1 VSRPRATGTI
11 RIVLLSISRR
21 AAAVAA
27 TALLLTTAGAAQAG
41 AAEPGGATAPSYP
54 GNTLKVE
61 VPGGRLIAGSVQTV
75 KLSGHARWN
84 EPGDTIG
91 YTLSVYV
98 QDADVSDSCATWHG
112 EQLQKSINLGGLN
125 ATGSISGWVVDD
137 SLQINPDPARQELD
151 WSGDATPFSV
161 RPGVRRV
168 VVCAYQRYVIDDV
181 ASYQLPVRIEQPACR
196 LLPGA
201 ARRGRPIAARCNVS
215 GLIEARFS
223 RAGQRARTVRFRVG
237 RSGRATVVSRTLAAG
252 RWRVAFRSRDVPLG
266 RDAIRL
272 R

>member
-1 VSRPRATGTI
+1 M
-11 RIVLLSISRR
+11 LLSNSRR
-21 AAAVAA
+21 TVAVAA
-27 TALLLTTAGAAQAG
+27 TGLVLAAAGGAATAG
-41 AAEPGGATAPSYP
+41 AAEPGGATAPAYP

-61 VPGGRLIAGSVQTV
+61 APGGRLVAGSVQTV
-75 KLSGHARWN
+75 RLSGHARWN

-98 QDADVSDSCATWHG
+98 QDADVSDSCAPWRG

-125 ATGSISGWVVDD
+125 ATSSISGWVVDE
-137 SLQINPDPARQELD
+137 SLRINPDPARQELD
-151 WSGDATPFSV
+151 WSGDATPFAV

-168 VVCAYQRYVIDDV
+168 LVCAYQRYVIDDV
-181 ASYQLPVRIEQPACR
+181 ASYQLPLRIEQPSCR

-201 ARRGRPIAARCNVS
+201 VRRGRAIAVRCNVS
-215 GLIEARFS
+215 GPIEARLARVGS
-223 RAGQRARTVRFRVG
+223 RARTVRFRVG
-237 RSGRATVVSRTLAAG
+237 RSGRATVASRALAAG
-252 RWRVAFRSRDVPLG
+252 RWRVGFSSRGLALG